1 VSTISVE
8 VARGFSRSVSLRSRL
23 VSRLR
28 EWQHRLRS
36 REELAALGSRDLR
49 DIGISRCDAEYE
61 ALKPFWR
68 G

>member
-1 VSTISVE
+1 MSME
-8 VARGFSRSVSLRSRL
+8 VARGFSRGVSLRNRL
-23 VSRLR
+23 VSRLHKWR
-28 EWQHRLRS
+28 HRLRS